1 MRTIVTGGA
10 GFIGSYVVDQLL
22 SEGHSVTVV
31 DNMSCGCLENL
42 THHSGNP
49 NLVVQKVDVKNARKL
64 DRIFAGHDVVFHLA
78 AHANIRQSFAGHR
91 ADLDNFRN
99 PTVLLS
105 TP

>member
-31 DNMSCGCLENL
+31 DSMSCGCLENL

-64 DRIFAGHDVVFHLA
+64 DRIFTGHDVVFHLA
-78 AHANIRQSFAGHR
+78 AHANIRQSFADHR

-99 PTVLLS
+99 PTVLFT